1 MKGKTIHIKGQDA
14 LCNLK
19 IQELSALFVQ
29 VLVQIF
35 FFILKLEIEIE
46 NKSTHVLCNC
56 SNIFSTT
63 IFPPKF
69 INKLLFHQMKFFFR
83 SKNLF

>member
-19 IQELSALFVQ
+19 DSRTFGSICPSSRSN
-29 VLVQIF
+29 F
-35 FFILKLEIEIE
+35 FIILKLEIEIE

-69 INKLLFHQMKFFFR
+69 INKLLFNQMKNLFR